1 MNRHKTEV
9 LFVGGPLDNQIRVL
23 DETHAQYV
31 HREVPSLLT
40 KKEDMGDSLSSDP
53 TLREYVYIVDELR
66 GECCAWRV
74 ARLKESNRD
83 ELLQRLVDWYC
94 GGELKPKC
102 NLPRA

>member
-1 MNRHKTEV
+1 MNHRKTEV

-31 HREVPSLLT
+31 HREVLTPS
-40 KKEDMGDSLSSDP
+40 MGDEIRAPDQS
-53 TLREYVYIVDELR
+53 LREYIYLVDELR
-66 GECCAWRV
+66 GEYCSWRM

-102 NLPRA
+102 NLPRI